1 MNISIIKCR
10 RKTVCIRVNPD
21 LTVTVRAPYRATK
34 REIARILKEKEP
46 WIFKQIELM
55 KEKQAEYEANQL
67 PALSEI
73 ELKQLRE
80 RAHTV
85 IPERVAFFADQM
97 GITYG
102 RISIRKQ
109 KTRWGSCSSKG
120 NLNFNC
126 LLLLTPPEVLDY
138 VVVHELCHRIEMN
151 HSKAFWKEVEN
162 VLPDYRI
169 AKDWLKKEGAMVMR
183 RGKCTY

>member
-34 REIARILKEKEP
+34 REIARILKEKES
-46 WIFKQIELM
+46 WILKQIAVM
-55 KEKQAEYEANQL
+55 KANQL
-67 PALSEI
+67 PALSET

-85 IPERVAFFADQM
+85 IPERVAFFAEQM

-162 VLPDYRI
+162 VLPDYRA
-169 AKDWLKKEGAMVMR
+169 AKDWLKKEGTMVMR